1 MTKSFYTNVQVY
13 GSKILYRGVDNGRR
27 VRLRPDYYPTLFV
40 PSPKPTKFTTV
51 TGEHVSEMKP
61 GTIRDCRDF
70 VKQYDDVQ
78 GFKVY
83 GNQKY
88 EYTFI
93 ADRYPNEVDWDIDYI
108 KICNIDIEVGSEN
121 GFPEPADASEPIT
134 AITYKMG
141 DKFIVFGCGIFENK
155 RDDVK
160 YVKCRDEL
168 DLIKRF
174 LDEWSGDYPDIIT
187 G

>member
-1 MTKSFYTNVQVY
+1 MCS
-13 GSKILYRGVDNGRR
+13 SDL
-27 VRLRPDYYPTLFV
+27 
-40 PSPKPTKFTTV
+40 
-51 TGEHVSEMKP
+51 
-61 GTIRDCRDF
+61 
-70 VKQYDDVQ
+70 
-78 GFKVY
+78 
-83 GNQKY
+83 NQKY

-187 G
+187 GWNVKLFDITYIVNRIKRLFGDEEARRLSPWGVLNERQVNFGPGRQFDTYVILGISVLDYIDL